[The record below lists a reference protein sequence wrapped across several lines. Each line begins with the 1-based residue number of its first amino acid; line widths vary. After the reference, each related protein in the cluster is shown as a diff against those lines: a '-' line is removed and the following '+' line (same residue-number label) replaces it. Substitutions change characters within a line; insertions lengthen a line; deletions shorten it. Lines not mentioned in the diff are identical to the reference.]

1 MRKIDTKQAK
11 KYTIINL
18 VMVERERN
26 RVQWLEGVAL
36 KHVFHKEGS
45 SVALD
50 LHLWVYSW
58 LAHRDSHV

>member
-1 MRKIDTKQAK
+1 
-11 KYTIINL
+11 
-18 VMVERERN
+18 MVERERN